1 MASYKL
7 PWNED
12 AIITDKKNGLDK
24 ARKHGKKIW
33 YDGEEMT
40 IQLSLNPIDEEPPD
54 YILETA
60 DHEHIKV
67 NLLNTKLSYFEPGTL
82 RPNFFDDKDEEEEE
96 EEQEEYLVDEDDKDE
111 EYTPPSQSL
120 FVPPLKTPKKSS
132 KKKKKVVKKTKIEK
146 ELQPKTSPIIISG
159 SASFSIPAVNS
170 SVPGSTCPV
179 LLKQIEAEE
188 ERTKDLLAE
197 INLYNEKTIKTK
209 WI

>member
-1 MASYKL
+1 L

-96 EEQEEYLVDEDDKDE
+96 EEHTFEIIDDHSGIKDMSHRCTPGVTSWLIPRDLSSTIHICPALLKMTQNDAAIYLLDSVVRFEKVAGAIDYVLGDSAAHDLAQKHDTEISFKNAGN
-111 EYTPPSQSL
+111 YSL
-120 FVPPLKTPKKSS
+120 FARKLYDTENVL
-132 KKKKKVVKKTKIEK
+132 
-146 ELQPKTSPIIISG
+146 
-159 SASFSIPAVNS
+159 VNAD
-170 SVPGSTCPV
+170 V
-179 LLKQIEAEE
+179 
-188 ERTKDLLAE
+188 
-197 INLYNEKTIKTK
+197 
-209 WI
+209 